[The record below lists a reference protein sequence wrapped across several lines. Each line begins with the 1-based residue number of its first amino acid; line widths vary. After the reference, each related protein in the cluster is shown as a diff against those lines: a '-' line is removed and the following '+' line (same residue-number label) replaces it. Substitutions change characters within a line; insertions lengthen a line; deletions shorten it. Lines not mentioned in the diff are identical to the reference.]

1 MSHTIGF
8 IGLGIMGRPMAENLI
23 RAGHRLIVFD
33 RSPGPAAELAALGA
47 EAASSVAATVERA
60 EMVLTM
66 LPDTPDVEEV
76 ALGPHGVL
84 EGLSRDGLYIDMS
97 TISPMLAESVA
108 REASAR
114 GVAALDAPVSG
125 GQVGAQK
132 ATLSI
137 MVGGTAEAFE
147 RALPVFQ
154 ALGKNIVHCGG
165 PGSGQ
170 IVKACNQILV
180 ALTIEGVA
188 EALTLG
194 SRAGVDPAKIIQV
207 LGAGLARCGVLETRG
222 ERMIAGD
229 FAPGF
234 RSRLHYKD
242 LRIALAAGQAYQSP
256 LPATAVVHEMFKQ
269 MVISG
274 RGDLDHTGVVDL
286 LQEWAR
292 PAETDLT
299 GL

>member
-1 MSHTIGF
+1 MSLTIGF

-23 RAGHRLIVFD
+23 RSGYRLIVLD
-33 RSPGPAAELAALGA
+33 RKPGPAAELASLGA
-47 EAASSVAATVERA
+47 EAAATVAALTERA
-60 EMVLTM
+60 EVVITM

-84 EGLSRDGLYIDMS
+84 DGIRRDGLYIDMS
-97 TISPMLAESVA
+97 TISPMLAERIA
-108 REASAR
+108 QEAAPR
-114 GVAALDAPVSG
+114 GIMALDAPVSG
-125 GQVGAQK
+125 GQAGAQK

-137 MVGGTAEAFE
+137 MVGGPAEAFE
-147 RALPVFQ
+147 RALPLLQ

-165 PGSGQ
+165 AGAGQ

-194 SRAGVDPAKIIQV
+194 ASAGVDPAKIVQV
-207 LGAGLARCGVLETRG
+207 LGAGLARCGILETRG
-222 ERMIAGD
+222 ERIIGGD

-256 LPATAVVHEMFKQ
+256 LPATAIVHEMFKQ
-269 MVISG
+269 MVTSG
-274 RGDLDHTGVVDL
+274 RGDLDHTGLLEL

-292 PAETDLT
+292 PGALET
-299 GL
+299 